1 MCMYGAVVA
10 GGALALGGL
19 GVAVW
24 QSRKKA

>member
-1 MCMYGAVVA
+1 VGGVVA

-24 QSRKKA
+24 QSRKKI